1 MDESFQCIMKMA
13 HGLLH
18 FSSQMYTLPA
28 KRRLMMKKLAFIM
41 GALLMMTG
49 TAMAGPE
56 DIVIS
61 AAAALPE
68 PMTMLL
74 LGLGLAGLAGVK
86 RFKK

>member
-1 MDESFQCIMKMA
+1 MSKA
-13 HGLLH
+13 
-18 FSSQMYTLPA
+18 
-28 KRRLMMKKLAFIM
+28 AFIM
-41 GALLMMTG
+41 GALLLMTG
-49 TAMAGPE
+49 TALAGPE

-61 AAAALPE
+61 VAAVVPE

>member
-1 MDESFQCIMKMA
+1 
-13 HGLLH
+13 
-18 FSSQMYTLPA
+18 
-28 KRRLMMKKLAFIM
+28 MKKLAFIM